1 VSAILEVR
9 DLRTYFKTDDGVVKA
24 VDGISFDLEKGG
36 SLGIVGESG
45 SGKSVTNL
53 SIMRLVAEPPG
64 YYPSGKVLF
73 EGRDMLALS
82 EKELSKLRGNRVAMI
97 FQDPM
102 TSLNPY
108 LTIERQLTEV
118 LELHKKKSRAEARA
132 IAIEML
138 GRVGIPQPEQ
148 RIDQYPHQFSGGMR
162 QRVMIA
168 MALLCEPVLLI
179 ADEPTTALDVTI
191 QAQILDLIR
200 SLRDDFGTSVILIT
214 HDLGVVAGM
223 TERVAVM
230 YAGKIVEFGA
240 TDDIFEAPS
249 HPYTQGLLASIPR
262 IDEDKS
268 ETLTPIAGLPPDLSA
283 LPPGCPFKPRCPK
296 AIERCGEEYP
306 PPVELGRGHWA
317 ACWRAEAPAIDEE
330 PAT

>member
-1 VSAILEVR
+1 
-9 DLRTYFKTDDGVVKA
+9 
-24 VDGISFDLEKGG
+24 
-36 SLGIVGESG
+36 
-45 SGKSVTNL
+45 
-53 SIMRLVAEPPG
+53 MRLVPEPPG
-64 YYPSGKVLF
+64 YYPSGEVIF
-73 EGRDMLALS
+73 EGRDVLALP
-82 EKELSKLRGNRVAMI
+82 EKELAKIRGNRVAMI

-108 LTIERQLTEV
+108 LTVERQLTEV
-118 LELHKKKSRAEARA
+118 LEVHKNKSRKEARE

-138 GRVGIPQPEQ
+138 RRVGIPQPEK

-191 QAQILDLIR
+191 QAQILDLIS
-200 SLRDDFGTSVILIT
+200 SLREDFGTSVILIT

-230 YAGKIVEFGA
+230 YAGRIVEFGA
-240 TDDIFEAPS
+240 TEDIFAKPT

-262 IDEDKS
+262 IDQDKS

-283 LPPGCPFKPRCPK
+283 LPKGCPFEPRCPT
-296 AIERCGEEYP
+296 AIDRCGEQYP
-306 PPVELGRGHWA
+306 DVVTIGPGHWA
-317 ACWRAEAPAIDEE
+317 ACWRVEDEKSDSAVAESAP
-330 PAT
+330 